1 MMKKV
6 LLAITLLGFMTACSQ
21 SDDKTQMTL
30 DQQVDQLVTEAKF
43 DEAMELLDETSSEEA
58 LKLREDVHLR
68 HGIYLIYNAD
78 PSQMR
83 ENANNA
89 LREFIAVLELNPDN
103 EKARA
108 EIEQI
113 LGIYRS
119 FPDRQPAEDVLEQLR
134 DFGFQ
139 I

>member
-113 LGIYRS
+113 LGIYRT
-119 FPDRQPAEDVLEQLR
+119 FPDRQPAEDVLDQLR

>member
-1 MMKKV
+1 MKKV

-113 LGIYRS
+113 LGIYRT
-119 FPDRQPAEDVLEQLR
+119 FPDRQPAEDVLDQLR